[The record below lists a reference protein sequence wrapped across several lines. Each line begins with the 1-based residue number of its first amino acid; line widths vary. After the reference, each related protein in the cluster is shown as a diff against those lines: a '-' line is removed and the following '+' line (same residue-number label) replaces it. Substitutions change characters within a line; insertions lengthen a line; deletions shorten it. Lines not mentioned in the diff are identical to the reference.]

1 MDSTPWSNQLKEE
14 QNMNMYNIIIILLL
28 CGLLAVALI
37 GFIIMLFMHKK
48 EKKDVSQEH
57 YNYRLHN
64 VSRIVYFIA
73 LLASTIVPT
82 FWLFNFGVY
91 FIFLTLL
98 YASPFFVF
106 LIQNIMAHRL
116 IDHNISLHFIA
127 LCAAILSVALVIHES
142 DVFYLMEGILISLP
156 IICYI
161 LFIGFYL
168 FVGFYA
174 FFAWMAALS
183 YRNK

>member
-1 MDSTPWSNQLKEE
+1 
-14 QNMNMYNIIIILLL
+14 MNMYNIIIILLL

-82 FWLFNFGVY
+82 FWLFNFVVY
-91 FIFLTLL
+91 FIFLTLF

-116 IDHNISLHFIA
+116 RDHNISLHFIA
-127 LCAAILSVALVIHES
+127 LCAAILSVATVIHDREA
-142 DVFYLMEGILISLP
+142 FCLMEWRLISLP
-156 IICYI
+156 IICYN
-161 LFIGFYL
+161 L

>member
-1 MDSTPWSNQLKEE
+1 
-14 QNMNMYNIIIILLL
+14 MNMYNIIILLL

-82 FWLFNFGVY
+82 FWLVNFGLVY
-91 FIFLTLL
+91 FGVFFIFLTHCPESFWKLF

-106 LIQNIMAHRL
+106 LMQNIMAHRL
-116 IDHNISLHFIA
+116 RGHNISLHFIA
-127 LCAAILSVALVIHES
+127 LCAAILSIATVIHEREI
-142 DVFYLMEGILISLP
+142 FYLMEWRLISLP
-156 IICYI
+156 IICYN
-161 LFIGFYL
+161 L